1 MKEARLIGLTG
12 GIGSGKSVVARVLRL
27 KGYRVYDCDMEAKRL
42 MEQSERIVSGLTDR
56 FGKDCYTE
64 EGHLNRPF
72 LAEKIF
78 NNKEDREWLNHLV
91 HSAVRDDL
99 VRWLYGSKGISFVE
113 SAILH
118 TSSLDEYCNQVWV
131 VDAPLELRI
140 DRAMMRGGIDLNNL
154 LARIESQRGELEE
167 IDGEKI
173 RIINNSGSES
183 LLLQID
189 LLLDKTE

>member
-56 FGKDCYTE
+56 FGKDCYTA

-78 NNKEDREWLNHLV
+78 NDKEDREWLNHLV

>member
-42 MEQSERIVSGLTDR
+42 MEQSERIISGLTDR

-64 EGHLNRPF
+64 EGRLNRPF

-99 VRWLYGSKGISFVE
+99 VRWLYGSEGISFVE

>member
-56 FGKDCYTE
+56 FGKDCFTA
-64 EGHLNRPF
+64 EGRLNRPF

-99 VRWLYGSKGISFVE
+99 VGWLYGSKGISFVE

-140 DRAMMRGGIDLNNL
+140 DRAMMRGGIELNNL